1 MKVLEEGT
9 PWTKEFYCTGK
20 GNNETGCGAK
30 LLVEEPD
37 LFQTKRSDWLD
48 ISADYFVTFQC
59 PKCTVLTDIPPKSA
73 PQRQHPFRKPNQA
86 ESLKL
91 R

>member
-9 PWTKEFYCTGK
+9 QWSKEFVCTGE

-30 LLVEEPD
+30 LLVEEAD
-37 LFQTKRSDWLD
+37 LFETEQSDWRNEN
-48 ISADYFVTFQC
+48 IQYCVTFQC
-59 PKCTVLTDIPPKSA
+59 PKCKVLTDIPKKAA
-73 PQRQHPFRKPNQA
+73 PQRRDAFRKPNRE
-86 ESLKL
+86 ESKKL